1 MTQNITQIISSTK
14 NGRLR
19 IRLLAVSHFIDGQS
33 RTQISKYLKVSRTSV
48 NKWVKSYLDKG
59 VVGLHGKKHTGRHKS
74 LSEIQLQQLKDF
86 VVTMAVKPDGGRL
99 QGKDVQTYI
108 AAEFG
113 VQYQKSNIYNLLH
126 ELNLSWITTRS
137 KHPKQSIEA
146 QETFKKI
153 PNKNDP

>member
-1 MTQNITQIISSTK
+1 MNQKISQIIASTK

-48 NKWVKSYLDKG
+48 NKWVKSYLDQG
-59 VVGLHGKKHTGRHKS
+59 ITGLNGKKHTGRHKS
-74 LSEIQLQQLKDF
+74 LNEMQLVQLKNF
-86 VVTMAVKPDGGRL
+86 VVTRAVKPDGGRL
-99 QGKDVQTYI
+99 QGKDVQAYI
-108 AAEFG
+108 SSEFG
-113 VQYQKSNIYNLLH
+113 IQYQKSNVYNLLH

-137 KHPKQSIEA
+137 KHPKQSIKA

-153 PNKNDP
+153 PNKNDL